1 MSQKQVVFAALAD
14 AGIPYELIEHPAAF
28 TIEDMR
34 EFSFPKNA
42 RIAKNLFLRDAKGR
56 RHFLV
61 VVDTDRT
68 ADIRWLE
75 QAIGSTRLSFASEE
89 RLQKHLKLTKGAV
102 SPLGL
107 INDSEQSVEVF
118 LDKKLQAFGLIGVHP
133 NDNTATVLVTFD
145 DLCKF
150 IAGTGHKVTVI
161 EFPD

>member
-1 MSQKQVVFAALAD
+1 MSQKQFVCDALSK
-14 AGIPYELIEHPAAF
+14 AGIRYELVEHPAAF
-28 TIEDMR
+28 TIEDIR
-34 EFSFPKNA
+34 VVSFPDNV

-107 INDSEQSVEVF
+107 INDTERSVEVF

-133 NDNTATVLVTFD
+133 NDNTATVLLTFD
-145 DLCKF
+145 DLCKL
-150 IAGTGHKVTVI
+150 ITGTGHAINVI